1 MPSWSIATW
10 NVNSIRTRLEHVL
23 AWTEENTPD
32 VLCLQETKA
41 TDDQFPLEPLA
52 ERGWHVAHAGQKSY
66 NGVAL
71 LSRRPLEDVQ
81 AGFPGDPD
89 PSKARVLSGTLG
101 DTRIITVYV
110 PNGSEVDSPSYEY
123 KLAWL
128 EALQRWFA
136 GESDPGRPL
145 VILGD
150 FNIAPDH
157 RDVYD
162 PERFEGRIL
171 CSDAERAA
179 LAGLLDWG
187 LEDLFRR
194 YQEAGGH
201 YSWWDYRAGRFR
213 RNLGLRIDLILATAP
228 LAGRA
233 TDCRI
238 DRGPRGLERPSDHTP
253 VVATFSG

>member
-1 MPSWSIATW
+1 
-10 NVNSIRTRLEHVL
+10 
-23 AWTEENTPD
+23 
-32 VLCLQETKA
+32 
-41 TDDQFPLEPLA
+41 
-52 ERGWHVAHAGQKSY
+52 VAQSGQKSY

-89 PSKARVLSGTLG
+89 PAQARVLAGSLDG
-101 DTRIITVYV
+101 TRIVTVYV
-110 PNGSEVDSPSYEY
+110 PNGSEVGSPPYEY

-128 EALQRWFA
+128 DALRRWLAEEHDA
-136 GESDPGRPL
+136 GGPL

-150 FNIAPDH
+150 FNVAPDH

-179 LAGLLDWG
+179 LARLLDWG

-213 RNLGLRIDLILATAP
+213 RNQGLRIDLILATAT
-228 LAGRA
+228 LAARA
-233 TDCRI
+233 TGCRI
-238 DRGPRGLERPSDHTP
+238 DPGPRGLERPSDHTP
-253 VVATFSG
+253 VLATFEG